1 MTGLMVG
8 LAAVGALGVFLS
20 FASLVL
26 VRPASAD
33 LPLANIERAQF
44 GPTTA
49 PVDPSARA
57 RLNLPFQY
65 VADQLSQRNLR
76 HGRLTLA
83 EELGRAD
90 LKLRIAE
97 FVMIQVA
104 FMAGYALLGLIRF
117 GFAPQF
123 VIAGVVGYFI
133 PMRYVRF
140 RQRRRQRRLSAQL
153 PDTVSLLSNALK
165 AGYSFPQALDSVAKN
180 ASTPISDEFARV
192 VRELN
197 LGVSLEQSL
206 NNLVKRAGNDDLD
219 LIITAAIIQT
229 QVGGNLARVLDNIS
243 DTIRERVRVKG
254 QISALTAQGRA
265 SAWIITLLPV
275 GLAILLY
282 VLTPDY
288 FGVMTKTRT
297 GVGLLVVAGVMIFLG
312 NYFTR
317 RIARVRL

>member
-1 MTGLMVG
+1 MTALLIGLG
-8 LAAVGALGVFLS
+8 AVAALGVFLS

-26 VRPASAD
+26 VRPASPD

-44 GPTTA
+44 GPSTA
-49 PVDPSARA
+49 PVDSSTRE
-57 RLNLPFQY
+57 RLNMPFQY
-65 VADQLSQRNLR
+65 VADQLSQRNVR
-76 HGRLTLA
+76 RGRLTLA

-104 FMAGYALLGLIRF
+104 FMAGDALLGLIRF

-140 RQRRRQRRLSAQL
+140 RQRRRQRALSAQL

-165 AGYSFPQALDSVAKN
+165 AGYSFPQALDSVANN
-180 ASTPISDEFARV
+180 ASSPISDEFARV
-192 VRELN
+192 VREMN
-197 LGVSLEQSL
+197 LGGSLEQSL

-219 LIITAAIIQT
+219 LIITAAIIQS

-243 DTIRERVRVKG
+243 DTIRERVRIKG

-275 GLAILLY
+275 GLGVLLY

-297 GVGLLVVAGVMIFLG
+297 GLGLLVLAGVMIALG

-317 RIARVRL
+317 RVARVQL

>member
-1 MTGLMVG
+1 MTPLMIG
-8 LAAVGALGVFLS
+8 LAAVAAVGVFLS

-26 VRPASAD
+26 VRPAASD
-33 LPLANIERAQF
+33 LPLANIDRAPF

-49 PVDPSARA
+49 PVDSSARG
-57 RLNLPFQY
+57 RLNAPFQY
-65 VADQLSQRNLR
+65 VADQLSQRSLR
-76 HGRLTLA
+76 RGRLTLA

-90 LKLRIAE
+90 LKLRISE

-104 FMAGYALLGLIRF
+104 FLAGYALLGLIRF

-123 VIAGVVGYFI
+123 VIAGVAGYFI

-140 RQRRRQRRLSAQL
+140 RQRRRQRKLSAQL
-153 PDTVSLLSNALK
+153 PDTISLLSNALK
-165 AGYSFPQALDSVAKN
+165 AGYSFPQALDSVANN
-180 ASTPISDEFARV
+180 ASLPISDEFARV
-192 VRELN
+192 VREMN
-197 LGVSLEQSL
+197 LGGALEQSL

-219 LIITAAIIQT
+219 LIITAAIIQS

-243 DTIRERVRVKG
+243 DTIRERIRVKG

-275 GLAILLY
+275 GLGLLLY

-288 FGVMTKTRT
+288 FGVMVKS
-297 GVGLLVVAGVMIFLG
+297 GNGIGLLVIAGIMIVSG

>member
-1 MTGLMVG
+1 MTALMVG
-8 LAAVGALGVFLS
+8 LAAVAALGVFLS

-26 VRPASAD
+26 VRPASPA
-33 LPLANIERAQF
+33 LPLANVERGQF
-44 GPTTA
+44 APATA

-57 RLNLPFQY
+57 RLNVPFQY

-76 HGRLTLA
+76 RGRLTLA

-90 LKLRIAE
+90 LKLRISE

-104 FMAGYALLGLIRF
+104 FLAGYALLGLIRF

-140 RQRRRQRRLSAQL
+140 RQRRRQRALSAQL
-153 PDTVSLLSNALK
+153 PDTISLLSNALK
-165 AGYSFPQALDSVAKN
+165 AGYSFPQALDSVANN
-180 ASTPISDEFARV
+180 AGSPIADEFARV

-197 LGVSLEQSL
+197 LGGSLEQSL

-219 LIITAAIIQT
+219 LIITAAIIQS

-243 DTIRERVRVKG
+243 DTIRERIRVKG
-254 QISALTAQGRA
+254 QISTLTAQGRA

-275 GLAILLY
+275 GLGIVLY

-297 GVGLLVVAGVMIFLG
+297 GLGLLVLAAAMIVLG

-317 RIARVRL
+317 RIARVRM

>member
-1 MTGLMVG
+1 MTALMVG
-8 LAAVGALGVFLS
+8 FAAVAALGVFLS
-20 FASLVL
+20 FASLAL
-26 VRPASAD
+26 VRPA
-33 LPLANIERAQF
+33 LTEQPLANVDRAQF
-44 GPTTA
+44 GQAA
-49 PVDPSARA
+49 PPADLSARE

-65 VADQLSQRNLR
+65 VADQLSRRSLR
-76 HGRLTLA
+76 KGRLTLA

-123 VIAGVVGYFI
+123 VVAGVVGYFI
-133 PMRYVRF
+133 PMRYVRY
-140 RQRRRQRRLSAQL
+140 RQRRRQRALSAQL

-165 AGYSFPQALDSVAKN
+165 AGYSLPQALDSVANN
-180 ASTPISDEFARV
+180 ASSPISDEFARV

-197 LGVSLEQSL
+197 LGGSLEQSL

-219 LIITAAIIQT
+219 LIITAAIIQS

-275 GLAILLY
+275 GLGILLY

-288 FGVMTKTRT
+288 FGVMTRTRT
-297 GVGLLVVAGVMIFLG
+297 GLGLLVVAGVMIAFG

-317 RIARVRL
+317 RIGRVRL

>member
-1 MTGLMVG
+1 MSGTMLV
-8 LAAVGALGVFLS
+8 LAVVAAVGVFLS

-26 VRPASAD
+26 VTPVPSDR
-33 LPLANIERAQF
+33 PLANPERAYF
-44 GPTTA
+44 GPAVA
-49 PVDPSARA
+49 PTDLSARE
-57 RLNLPFQY
+57 RLNQPFQY
-65 VADQLSQRNLR
+65 VADQLSLR
-76 HGRLTLA
+76 SARRGRLTLA

-104 FMAGYALLGLIRF
+104 FMLGDALLGLIRF

-123 VIAGVVGYFI
+123 VIAGVIGYFI

-140 RQRRRQRRLSAQL
+140 RQRRRQRALSKQL

-165 AGYSFPQALDSVAKN
+165 AGYSFPQAIDTVANN
-180 ASTPISDEFARV
+180 ASPPISDEFARV

-197 LGVSLEQSL
+197 LGGSIEQSL
-206 NNLVKRAGNDDLD
+206 NNLVKRAGNDDLE
-219 LIITAAIIQT
+219 LIITAAIIQS

-254 QISALTAQGRA
+254 QISAITAQGRA
-265 SAWIITLLPV
+265 SAWIITLLPI
-275 GLAILLY
+275 GLAGLLY

-288 FGVMTKTRT
+288 FGVMTHTRT
-297 GVGLLVVAGVMIFLG
+297 GLGLLVVAGVMIALG

-317 RIARVRL
+317 RIARIRL

>member
-1 MTGLMVG
+1 MTALMVG
-8 LAAVGALGVFLS
+8 LAAVAALGVFLS

-26 VRPASAD
+26 VRPASPA
-33 LPLANIERAQF
+33 LPLANVERGQF
-44 GPTTA
+44 APATA

-57 RLNLPFQY
+57 RLNVPFQY

-76 HGRLTLA
+76 RGRLTLA

-90 LKLRIAE
+90 LKLRISE

-104 FMAGYALLGLIRF
+104 FLAAYTLL
-117 GFAPQF
+117 
-123 VIAGVVGYFI
+123 GYFI

-140 RQRRRQRRLSAQL
+140 RQRRRQRALSAQL
-153 PDTVSLLSNALK
+153 PDTISLLSNALK
-165 AGYSFPQALDSVAKN
+165 AGYSFPQALDSVANN
-180 ASTPISDEFARV
+180 AGSPIADEFARV

-197 LGVSLEQSL
+197 LGGSLEQSL

-219 LIITAAIIQT
+219 LIITAAIIQS

-243 DTIRERVRVKG
+243 DTIRERIRVKG
-254 QISALTAQGRA
+254 QISTLTAQGRA

-275 GLAILLY
+275 GLGIVLY

-297 GVGLLVVAGVMIFLG
+297 GLGLLVLAAAMIVLG

-317 RIARVRL
+317 RIARVRM